1 MSDEIYRC
9 KTCRCPVCQT
19 DDKASW
25 VHELNGILVSHV
37 CGYKDCMHKEIHGKA
52 CETPEPDFECPLK
65 YDWDA
70 RHYWI
75 LPRVNIA
82 LQTAMQMFDDP
93 DSDRHVPPCDRCG
106 EQADYNGADGPICCY
121 CDSIDHQCFL
131 ATWQADMKMQAQL
144 ARALDKD
151 TEV

>member
-82 LQTAMQMFDDP
+82 LQTAMQMFDETLTAKHVAVITVDHVNYTIRVFDCPVGVDP
-93 DSDRHVPPCDRCG
+93 SWYYLNRVDLFSV
-106 EQADYNGADGPICCY
+106 
-121 CDSIDHQCFL
+121 
-131 ATWQADMKMQAQL
+131 
-144 ARALDKD
+144 LDK
-151 TEV
+151 TYPIETFKALRS